1 MGACGGTSQGE
12 VQRRQRAS
20 LLWPHG
26 RRRRTSLGAVS
37 DGSAVHRS
45 AFDGFALIPRV
56 CSTRSPQ
63 LGAIR
68 FDQDLRF
75 VMGYLNGQVH
85 ASVGLRE
92 RFTRLQQIATLL
104 NLDAEEDLDEFY
116 NGSGIAWRVSI
127 AEARAVIG
135 LRV

>member
-1 MGACGGTSQGE
+1 
-12 VQRRQRAS
+12 
-20 LLWPHG
+20 
-26 RRRRTSLGAVS
+26 
-37 DGSAVHRS
+37 
-45 AFDGFALIPRV
+45 
-56 CSTRSPQ
+56 
-63 LGAIR
+63 
-68 FDQDLRF
+68 
-75 VMGYLNGQVH
+75 MGYLNGQVH